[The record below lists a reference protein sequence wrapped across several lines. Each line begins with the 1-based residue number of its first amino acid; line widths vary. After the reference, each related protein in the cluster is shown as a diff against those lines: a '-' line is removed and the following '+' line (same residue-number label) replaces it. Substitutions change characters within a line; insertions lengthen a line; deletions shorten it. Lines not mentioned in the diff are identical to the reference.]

1 MPDYR
6 LLEVGDP
13 APDFRQACT
22 SNPSYHFDTVAG
34 RYIVLCFFGTCQDE
48 RGRAML
54 RIIDEHRRI
63 FDDDHISFFGV
74 SIDPNDEKE
83 QRIKESMPGIRHFW
97 DFDGSVSRLY
107 GAIPMDVHQGAI
119 KLNRFWAVL
128 NPTLQVRAVFPV
140 SADGSD
146 RHQVAAY
153 LKALPPVNA
162 FCGFPVQAPIL
173 VLPNVFET
181 DFCRKLIGLY
191 EAHGGEDSGFMR
203 DVGGKTTT
211 VFDYRHKRRSDFILE
226 DAGLMAQ
233 IQRKILRRVNPEI
246 KKAYQFHATRMER
259 YLVACYHAENGDHF
273 RPHRDDTTQGTA
285 HRKFAL
291 SIFLN
296 DDYDGGEL
304 SFPEYG
310 PQTFRA
316 PVGGAVVFSC
326 SLLHTVSPV
335 TRGCRYVFLP
345 FLYDEAAA
353 TLREANNPF
362 LDEKVGLY
370 RKDGG
375 KEIS

>member
-1 MPDYR
+1 MPDYNV
-6 LLEVGDP
+6 LAVGDP

-22 SNPSYHFDTVAG
+22 SNPDYHFNTVGG
-34 RYIVLCFFGTCQDE
+34 RYVVLCFFGTSGDE
-48 RGRAML
+48 KGRAML
-54 RIIDEHRRI
+54 KIIDEHRTL
-63 FDDDHISFFGV
+63 FDDSHVAFFGV

-83 QRIKESMPGIRHFW
+83 QRIRESLPGIRHFW

-107 GAIPMDVHQGAI
+107 GAVPTDALQGNVNF
-119 KLNRFWAVL
+119 KRFWVVL

-140 SADGSD
+140 LADGSD

-153 LKALPPVNA
+153 LQALPPVNA

-173 VLPNVFET
+173 ILPNVFEG
-181 DFCRKLIGLY
+181 DFCQRLIGLY

-203 DVGGKTTT
+203 DVDGKTTT
-211 VFDYRHKRRSDFILE
+211 VFDYHHKRRSDFTIE
-226 DAGLMAQ
+226 DEPLKSL
-233 IQRKILRRVNPEI
+233 IQRKVIRRINPEI
-246 KKAYQFHATRMER
+246 KKAFQFHPTRMER
-259 YLVACYHAENGDHF
+259 YLVAGYHAANGSHF
-273 RPHRDDTTQGTA
+273 RPHRDDTTKGTA

-310 PQTFRA
+310 SQAFKA
-316 PVGGAVVFSC
+316 PIGGAVVFSC

-353 TLREANNPF
+353 ALREANNRF
-362 LDEKVGLY
+362 LDEKVGFY
-370 RKDGG
+370 RNDRSGS
-375 KEIS
+375 EA